1 MLLLQTLLSLLRR
14 SAGKIIE
21 SIFGWAV
28 AALFG
33 EVRQGEKTLLSAVVA
48 AVAFWPI
55 LLAGIAFPKVAAF
68 VLAFVPLPKRTSAE
82 LLRVL
87 WAALALIV
95 PIVVGFVLQRREGMR
110 QGGGLRSTL
119 AGFPVTAGL
128 SAAFLLA
135 FAALPFQ
142 KLGALMRGETEEHVT
157 LITEEA
163 SLDEVSETICQALDA
178 DGLAVEPAPSPWL
191 PRAIA
196 AILRHTAALVGQ
208 SASRPRYYR
217 GPDLEL
223 TLSPHG
229 ATVRGLRRASARAHA
244 VIAATATHTPALQ
257 TTDPDAQKLER
268 RIKELWAKAE
278 HRRHSAA
285 ANRLYGQVA
294 RSLSTLTCP
303 YEDWEI
309 LYREYLQLGLVVEG
323 VADPITRSGAA
334 RFEPDGR
341 ARGRAHRLARRARGA
356 TREKTI
362 GGAAKTMTKLAQ
374 KMAER
379 LLSGARLR

>member
-1 MLLLQTLLSLLRR
+1 MLLLQTLISLLRR
-14 SAGKIIE
+14 SAGKIIV

-28 AALFG
+28 SALFG
-33 EVRQGEKTLLSAVVA
+33 EVRQGEKTMLSAVVA

-55 LLAGIAFPKVAAF
+55 LLAGIAFPKIAAF
-68 VLAFVPLPKRTSAE
+68 VLAFVPLPKRTPDE

-87 WAALALIV
+87 WAALALTV
-95 PIVVGFVLQRREGMR
+95 PVVVGFVLQRREGIR
-110 QGGGLRSTL
+110 RWGLRSTL

-128 SAAFLLA
+128 SAAFFLA
-135 FAALPFQ
+135 FAAMPFQ

-163 SLDEVSETICQALDA
+163 SLDEVSETIRQALDA
-178 DGLAVEPAPSPWL
+178 DGLAVEPARPPWL

-196 AILRHTAALVGQ
+196 AVLRHTAALVGQ